1 MPHPKK
7 IDTRKKTQKQKEK
20 NRRRKKTH
28 KLTQTKSKSLL
39 NSLGSLGLTEGR
51 SRRLRQSRRSR
62 LSMKAPRGIVSN
74 ALARRMPVGTNHL
87 RGAAA
92 RTTNGNFHSRALNM
106 FRKVRE
112 GSTLQGRYRM
122 PNHVEPRNPIETV
135 HPFSL
140 VEELPTLNTAFRVL
154 PSASVPRGRRQNLLR
169 EAVAV
174 PVAKSVL
181 AEPGNPNW
189 GQMYEITE
197 RLRPRVMRPATV
209 AEMNKQSSWR
219 IRNADRRTG
228 NQTTSSLVWAPS
240 TLRQTVQELSADEKA
255 RLTQMGKGHLIP
267 GPEVAGYDRYD
278 ALQFARAALNP
289 RPDFAIVEL
298 TPEEI
303 QGLIDMGME
312 QPLPIPGPH
321 IQGQERQEALDDLRS
336 LLSTF
341 GSNSGSQRSHG
352 SQQSHGSQRSQ
363 QSQRSELE
371 PNFAEAVANL
381 DPLHL
386 TDAEIE
392 SLNLLGPIGRGYV
405 QDATLSADQTRVRA
419 AIENGR
425 LLLSQRNGLV
435 AIETGISY
443 NSIHPGFESDN
454 GSRSRSGS
462 RLSSNSWSN
471 YVFPQQSFILSG
483 LTGIELSNLSS
494 FGQVGTDLIEATRVA
509 DPEAAETA
517 REVARA
523 FLRDHMGQSRS

>member
-7 IDTRKKTQKQKEK
+7 IDTRKKTHKQKEK
-20 NRRRKKTH
+20 NRRRKKTR
-28 KLTQTKSKSLL
+28 KPKQT
-39 NSLGSLGLTEGR
+39 NSHSRILVTEGR
-51 SRRLRQSRRSR
+51 SRRMRQSRRPR

-74 ALARRMPVGTNHL
+74 ALAARMPVGTNHL

-174 PVAKSVL
+174 PVAKTAL

-240 TLRQTVQELSADEKA
+240 ALRQTVQELSADEKA

-341 GSNSGSQRSHG
+341 RSNSRSQGSHG
-352 SQQSHGSQRSQ
+352 SQQS
-363 QSQRSELE
+363 ELE
-371 PNFAEAVANL
+371 PNFFAHSTAHASPVTNL

-386 TDAEIE
+386 TAAEIE

-425 LLLSQRNGLV
+425 LLLSQRNGPV
-435 AIETGISY
+435 PIQTGISY

-517 REVARA
+517 REAARA
-523 FLRDHMGQSRS
+523 FLRERMDQSRS